1 MACTTE
7 PQDDK
12 DAPLLDKLV
21 QLINKMAATPVKTAP
36 P

>member
-7 PQDDK
+7 PQDDN
-12 DAPLLDKLV
+12 DARLLDKLV
-21 QLINKMAATPVKTAP
+21 QLTNKMVATPVKTAP